1 MTKLAAPTALAM
13 LAASA
18 AFGQIID
25 PLTGNLTTMESRP
38 VESPIVEPPAALLT
52 PACETRRMEFDDAFG
67 LRVRDVLV
75 CCVQGQCTYRL
86 TD

>member
-25 PLTGNLTTMESRP
+25 PLTGNMTTMEP
-38 VESPIVEPPAALLT
+38 TIEPPAVLA
-52 PACETRRMEFDDAFG
+52 PVCELRRMEFDDGFG
-67 LRVRDVLV
+67 VRVRDVRV
-75 CCVQGQCTYRL
+75 CCVQERCTYQL
-86 TD
+86 AD